1 MKNSKIT
8 QSYVE
13 LLTEARTK
21 VEGFLASTA
30 DKYIPKLYRAL
41 RNENRDMSVKEA
53 RKRIQNDCAGIWARR
68 TIRHAMPDEAKDPKK
83 QEAARLSQKK
93 AKSAAFSAAP
103 LSYAK
108 DMQMIINNSG
118 RTMEDYRPTIDAS
131 LTDITRED
139 KSTPY
144 ESDLLDF
151 EFSLSSKDLW
161 RNMLV
166 REVEKA
172 TKEDVIWFNG
182 ILDKHTGEV
191 ISANMGRRP
200 EEQKEAGISNNTS

>member
-83 QEAARLSQKK
+83 QEAGRLSQKK
-93 AKSAAFSAAP
+93 AKSAAFSAAQ

-108 DMQMIINNSG
+108 DIQVIISNSG
-118 RTMEDYRPTIDAS
+118 KTIEDHRPTIDAS
-131 LTDITRED
+131 LTASTRED
-139 KSTPY
+139 KNTPQDN
-144 ESDLLDF
+144 DLLQF
-151 EFSLSSKDLW
+151 EFSLLTKDL
-161 RNMLV
+161 MQSILV

-172 TKEDVIWFNG
+172 TKENRIWFNG
-182 ILDKHTGEV
+182 IVDKHTGEV
-191 ISANMGRRP
+191 ISANIGR
-200 EEQKEAGISNNTS
+200 I